1 MWWKSSQSRLVTD
14 DVINEQISLELRLVH
29 SYEIWD
35 SAAHMTIA
43 PITAYFVSVL

>member
-14 DVINEQISLELRLVH
+14 DVINEQMELRLVH